1 MFKLLLGGTYVGYAL
16 GGAPPRPLRPPQG
29 SLGVTE
35 FWKKLK
41 KSQKLYKKF
50 TRIKIPQIIALTSI
64 LGHLGI
70 LGGRPGLKILKLPCR
85 GVI

>member
-35 FWKKLK
+35 FWKKNEINPKNYIKNLHASK
-41 KSQKLYKKF
+41 YPKL
-50 TRIKIPQIIALTSI
+50 
-64 LGHLGI
+64 
-70 LGGRPGLKILKLPCR
+70 
-85 GVI
+85 